1 MDEGNAHDGLTGQE
15 ARSVGRRN
23 FHFHKSR
30 ECGAYGL
37 FGGFKGK
44 ARTIVGFSSLIV
56 IERRGI
62 GASGDA
68 LPFVGIFWSEVIVVR
83 YTITVDVVVH

>member
-1 MDEGNAHDGLTGQE
+1 MDEGDAQDGLTGQE

-30 ECGAYGL
+30 ECGADGL

-68 LPFVGIFWSEVIVVR
+68 FPFVWIFWSEVIVVR